1 MAVTPTVSVI
11 IPSYQAKETI
21 RDCLES
27 LRAQSAVGDF
37 EVILVDSSLDGT
49 HRLVEREFPEVRT
62 FHSEKRKYCGD
73 ARNIGL
79 SISKGAIIAQI
90 DADCRAAP
98 DWIEKIIT
106 AHESEYPAI
115 GGAIANGN
123 PESMVGWAA
132 YFCEFSQ
139 WMPGQPAGW
148 MTDIAGANMT
158 YKRRLLHC
166 HGPFIEGTYGSD
178 TAFHWRL
185 RRAGIRIRFDS
196 SILVYHRNLSR
207 LGTYLKHEY
216 LHGHDFA
223 AEYLHGHDFA
233 AVRKTHQH
241 MTKLKRALFGLG
253 VLPLCLKIFTDRVRQ
268 NLSNRVYLGQFLKAL
283 PFLIAGIFCWSLGE
297 SRAYL
302 DSTSG
307 RRYIG

>member
-11 IPSYQAKETI
+11 IPSYQARETI

-49 HRLVEREFPEVRT
+49 HRLVEKEYPEIRI
-62 FHSEKRKYCGD
+62 FHFEKRKYCGD

-79 SISKGAIIAQI
+79 SFCKGEIIAQI

-98 DWIEKIIT
+98 DWIEKIIE

-139 WMPGQPAGW
+139 WMPEQPSGW

-158 YKRRLLHC
+158 YKRRILHC

-185 RRAGIRIRFDS
+185 RKAGIRIRFDP
-196 SILVYHRNLSR
+196 SILVYHRNLTR

-216 LHGHDFA
+216 LHGQDFA
-223 AEYLHGHDFA
+223 AI
-233 AVRKTHQH
+233 RKTHQH
-241 MTKLKRALFGLG
+241 MTKLKGALYGLG
-253 VLPLCLKIFTDRVRQ
+253 VLPVCLKILTDRVRQ
-268 NLSNRVYLGQFLKAL
+268 NLSNRVYLGPFIKSL

-302 DSTSG
+302 DSSPG